1 MVYCVDIRD
10 YNSGNTIETILETED
25 YDVAYAKADEW
36 NKSNNVTEDDIEA
49 FYNED
54 YLIHKD
60 GTVVGRF
67 ADVYH
72 DETR

>member
-1 MVYCVDIRD
+1 MVYCVDIRRTED
-10 YNSGNTIETILETED
+10 GNTIKTILQTRNHDRAYE
-25 YDVAYAKADEW
+25 VAKKW
-36 NKSNNVTEDDIEA
+36 NKRHGVTDSDIEA

-54 YLIHKD
+54 WLMYSD
-60 GTVVGRF
+60 GHIIKYF